1 MLATMLSRMIRALK
15 LDASVFEEVEHDQ
28 TAMGQAA
35 LVVVLVSLIGSFGGL
50 FKAGVLA
57 MIAGLIMALVG
68 WIVWSSVTWL
78 VGTMV
83 FGGKAQLGEM
93 LRALGFAYT
102 PGVFNIIPFIG
113 WLIALAWTIATFIV
127 AVRQALDFTTG
138 KAVATVVISFIAY
151 VVVMVILTIV
161 LGMLGLGAGLATG
174 ALAPS

>member
-1 MLATMLSRMIRALK
+1 MLSRMIRALK

-35 LVVVLVSLIGSFGGL
+35 LVVVLVSLIGSLGGL
-50 FKAGVLA
+50 MKAGVMA

-68 WIVWSSVTWL
+68 WVVWSCVTWF
-78 VGTMV
+78 VGTTL

-102 PGVFNIIPFIG
+102 PGVFNIIPFVG
-113 WLIALAWTIATFIV
+113 WLIAFAWTIATFVI

-138 KAVATVVISFIAY
+138 KAVATVAISFVVN
-151 VVVMVILTIV
+151 VVVLVILGIV
-161 LGMLGLGAGLATG
+161 LAMLGLGAGLATG
-174 ALAPS
+174 ALSPG